1 MSIAIIFANGESYG
15 DVLIENMT
23 EISRTN
29 DNQKSVQSVEVAARL
44 LAALVQAG
52 GGAAL
57 KRLSADSG
65 LSASRAHSYLVSL
78 KRAGLV
84 EQDVGTGEYILGP
97 QARQIGLAAIDHRD
111 QYDVLLSA
119 TRRARDETGRTVYLA
134 IWSERGPTVA
144 HWSRGREP
152 LTLLVMNS
160 GLNPPLLT
168 TAMGRIF
175 LTFLPTQ
182 YTQAI
187 LREELE
193 ALKGGEV
200 FPGLLETGA
209 IERMKNTIREEG
221 LAYIKGSLSPFV
233 SAIAVPIMDEPENL
247 FAVLNVM
254 GTRLHPDLAG
264 TRTVISQIKRIAR
277 QTEQELGRT

>member
-1 MSIAIIFANGESYG
+1 MFANGEIWST
-15 DVLIENMT
+15 VLEFNMT
-23 EISRTN
+23 DDSKTN
-29 DNQKSVQSVEVAARL
+29 DNRKGVQSVEVAARL
-44 LAALVQAG
+44 LDALVQAG

-84 EQDVGTGEYILGP
+84 EQDADTGEYLLGP

-111 QYDVLLSA
+111 QYDVLLAA
-119 TRRARDETGRTVYLA
+119 TRKARDETGRTVYLA

-175 LTFLPTQ
+175 LTFLPTE

-187 LREELE
+187 ILEELA

-200 FPGLLETGA
+200 FPGLLEAGA
-209 IERMKNTIREEG
+209 IERMKTKIREEG

-233 SAIAVPIMDEPENL
+233 SAIAVPIMDESGNL

-254 GTRLHPDLAG
+254 GTSLHPDLAG
-264 TRTVISQIKRIAR
+264 TQTVISQIKRIAR

>member
-1 MSIAIIFANGESYG
+1 MASTSGPS
-15 DVLIENMT
+15 
-23 EISRTN
+23 
-29 DNQKSVQSVEVAARL
+29 DNQKGVQSVEVAARL
-44 LAALVQAG
+44 LDALVRAG

-57 KRLSADSG
+57 KRISADAG
-65 LSASRAHSYLVSL
+65 LSPSRAHSYLVSL

-84 EQDVGTGEYILGP
+84 EQDTGSGEYILGP

-111 QYDVLLSA
+111 QYDVLLAA

-175 LTFLPTQ
+175 LTFLPTEH
-182 YTQAI
+182 TEAI
-187 LREELE
+187 VRDELA

-200 FPGLLETGA
+200 FPGLLEKGA
-209 IERMKNTIREEG
+209 IDRLKAKVHEDG
-221 LAYIKGSLSPFV
+221 FSYIKGSLSPFV
-233 SAIAVPIMDEPENL
+233 SAIAAPIMDESGNL

-254 GTRLHPDLAG
+254 GMRLHPDLAG
-264 TRTVISQIKRIAR
+264 TQTVISQIKSIAR
-277 QTEQELGRT
+277 QTEKELGRT